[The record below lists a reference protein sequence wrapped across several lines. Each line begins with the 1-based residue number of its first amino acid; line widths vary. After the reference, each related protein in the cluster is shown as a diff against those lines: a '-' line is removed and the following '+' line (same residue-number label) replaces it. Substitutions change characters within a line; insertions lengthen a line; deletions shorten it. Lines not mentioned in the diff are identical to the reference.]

1 MLLRTKGNSGS
12 RRYSPCGKSD
22 AGARASLSHTAS
34 LAGNYPILRA
44 ALKQV
49 GVKEADDFFKMV
61 DIARCLEKGFA
72 RGPEGPGRVAVL
84 TYSGAS
90 GIVTADHLQK

>member
-1 MLLRTKGNSGS
+1 
-12 RRYSPCGKSD
+12 
-22 AGARASLSHTAS
+22 

-44 ALKQV
+44 GLKQA
-49 GVKEADDFFKMV
+49 GVKEADDFFEMV

-72 RGPEGPGRVAVL
+72 RRPEGPGRVAVL

-90 GIVTADHLQK
+90 GIVTADHLEKHGLNLAALSPETTKSIEA